1 MLLRQLNEVILKIFS
16 TIFSKAMGSSEAIGF
31 GHVGLAGMRGCGDFE
46 RWICCGWRRAVDRV
60 LGGFCDLR
68 GVKREVG
75 IGIGLYVNRPFRDV
89 FGGRILGVFGLVGVD
104 GLRMVG

>member
-1 MLLRQLNEVILKIFS
+1 MLLRQLSEVILKIFS

-60 LGGFCDLR
+60 LGVFLR
-68 GVKREVG
+68 FKRGLIWVALGYGV
-75 IGIGLYVNRPFRDV
+75 
-89 FGGRILGVFGLVGVD
+89 GGQTPI
-104 GLRMVG
+104 